1 MIYHEMKKPFFLG
14 SNVSFVVAH
23 TPLCC
28 ALNASY
34 AHIFASSRPAYSI
47 IAFFIIYVQNLD

>member
-1 MIYHEMKKPFFLG
+1 MKKPFFLG